1 MLAGY
6 REVRTGAMD
15 IVAYR
20 EAEIAKIT
28 ESEDRVTA
36 LRKHLNE
43 ILKGKSF
50 RGSHRSGQFL
60 KYIVDQTIAGNF
72 EMLKER
78 VIGSE
83 IFGRS
88 PAYDTGEDA
97 IVRVTASDVRKR
109 LLQHYDRNG
118 SASEFRINLPLGS
131 YIPEIIYEPAVSAD
145 PHDVKQTYLASTA
158 TAPDSGVALRN
169 LALTASAIEGP
180 FAVPT
185 IAPSRET
192 ARFGGRS
199 RLWWISFA
207 VLITALNLVLF
218 GFSWMRYSRAKAPTV
233 SVLPWSAFFSSPHA
247 LHLITSD
254 PNIAEIQALTG
265 VPISVSDYAN
275 HRTVPDDVALSPE
288 IRHICQAVLIG
299 NKAAQVDT
307 QIIADVA
314 ELASSSSR
322 KIDVRVARKLQI
334 SDLRNDDNFILLGS
348 PRSNPWSL
356 LFADQ
361 LDFQFLIDKG
371 QMIIHNVHPG
381 QGEQPF
387 YVPTAKGGA
396 TGQTFAIIAF
406 IQNPNQNGQVLL
418 LAGADGEGTA
428 AAGKFVTDLPR
439 LTTALDKCGVSS
451 SGLLKHFELLLSLN
465 TIANSATTVD
475 VAACHI
481 LPDSA
486 AH

>member
-1 MLAGY
+1 
-6 REVRTGAMD
+6 MD
-15 IVAYR
+15 IIDYR

-36 LRKHLNE
+36 LCNHLNE
-43 ILKGKSF
+43 IIEGKSF
-50 RGSHRSGQFL
+50 KGSHRSGQFL

-78 VIGSE
+78 IIGSQ

-88 PAYDTGEDA
+88 PSYDTGEDA

-118 SASEFRINLPLGS
+118 TASEFRINLPLGS
-131 YIPEIIYEPAVSAD
+131 YIPEIIYEHAEVAD
-145 PHDVKQTYLASTA
+145 PLHAIKTHPESTA
-158 TAPDSGVALRN
+158 APPDSGAGHRN
-169 LALTASAIEGP
+169 LAPTSLAVEEPIADSPVAS
-180 FAVPT
+180 
-185 IAPSRET
+185 SRE
-192 ARFGGRS
+192 AHVSGRS
-199 RLWWISFA
+199 KLWWIAFA
-207 VLITALNLVLF
+207 VLITAFNLALF
-218 GFSWMRYSRAKAPTV
+218 GVSWMRFSRAKAATV
-233 SVLPWSAFFSSPHA
+233 TVLPWSALFSSPHA
-247 LHLITSD
+247 THLITSD
-254 PNIAEIQALTG
+254 PNIAEIQSLAGNSL
-265 VPISVSDYAN
+265 PISVSDYAN
-275 HRTVPDDVALSPE
+275 HNYIPEPNTLTPE
-288 IRHICQAVLIG
+288 IRQICVAILIG
-299 NKAAQVDT
+299 NKASAVDT

-314 ELASSSSR
+314 ELASSNSR

-348 PRSNPWSL
+348 PRSNPWSM

-361 LDFQFLIDKG
+361 LDFQFLVDKG
-371 QMIIHNVHPG
+371 QMIIHNVRPG

-396 TGQTFAIIAF
+396 TGQTFAIIAL

-439 LTTALDKCGVSS
+439 LTTSLEKCGVSS
-451 SGLLKHFELLLSLN
+451 SGPLKHFELLLSLN
-465 TIANSATTVD
+465 TIANSATTVN

-486 AH
+486 VH

>member
-1 MLAGY
+1 
-6 REVRTGAMD
+6 MD
-15 IVAYR
+15 IIDYR

-36 LRKHLNE
+36 LRQHLNE
-43 ILKGKSF
+43 IIQGKSF
-50 RGSHRSGQFL
+50 KGSHRSGQFL
-60 KYIVDQTIAGNF
+60 KFIVDQTISGNF

-83 IFGRS
+83 LFGRS
-88 PAYDTGEDA
+88 PSYDTGEDA

-131 YIPEIIYEPAVSAD
+131 YIPEVIYEPVNGAD
-145 PHDVKQTYLASTA
+145 RHDAIKTRPESTA
-158 TAPDSGVALRN
+158 TAPDPGVGHQGPAQTS
-169 LALTASAIEGP
+169 LAVEEPIVDSP
-180 FAVPT
+180 V
-185 IAPSRET
+185 APSRET
-192 ARFGGRS
+192 ARLSGRS
-199 RLWWISFA
+199 KLWWISIA
-207 VLITALNLVLF
+207 VLITALNLALF
-218 GFSWMRYSRAKAPTV
+218 GISWMRYSRAKAAV
-233 SVLPWSAFFSSPHA
+233 SVLPWSAFFNSAHA
-247 LHLITSD
+247 THLITSD

-265 VPISVSDYAN
+265 IPISVSDYAN
-275 HRTVPDDVALSPE
+275 HRYVPEPNTLTPE
-288 IRHICQAVLIG
+288 VDHICQAVLIG
-299 NKAAQVDT
+299 NKAALVDT

-314 ELASSSSR
+314 ELASSNSR
-322 KIDVRVARKLQI
+322 KIDVRVARKVQI
-334 SDLRNDDNFILLGS
+334 SDLRTDDNFILLGS

-387 YVPTAKGGA
+387 YVPTATGGK

-406 IQNPNQNGQVLL
+406 IQNLDLNGQVLL

-439 LTTALDKCGVSS
+439 LTTALEKCGVSS
-451 SGLLKHFELLLSLN
+451 SSSLKHFELLLSLN
-465 TIANSATTVD
+465 TIANSPTTVS
-475 VAACHI
+475 VVACHI
-481 LPDSA
+481 LPNPA
-486 AH
+486 VH

>member
-1 MLAGY
+1 
-6 REVRTGAMD
+6 MD
-15 IVAYR
+15 IIDYR
-20 EAEIAKIT
+20 EAEVAKIT
-28 ESEDRVTA
+28 ESEARVTA
-36 LRKHLNE
+36 LRKHLDE
-43 ILKGKSF
+43 IIEGKSF
-50 RGSHRSGQFL
+50 KGSHRSGQFL
-60 KYIVDQTIAGNF
+60 KYIVEQSISGNF

-88 PAYDTGEDA
+88 PSYDTGEDA

-109 LLQHYDRNG
+109 LLQHYDRYE
-118 SASEFRINLPLGS
+118 SASDFRINLPLGS
-131 YIPEIIYEPAVSAD
+131 YIPEIIYEPAVGAD
-145 PHDVKQTYLASTA
+145 RLDAIKKFPEPTA
-158 TAPDSGVALRN
+158 AKSDSGAGHQTPAPTSL
-169 LALTASAIEGP
+169 AIEKP
-180 FAVPT
+180 
-185 IAPSRET
+185 IADSPVAPNRET
-192 ARFGGRS
+192 ARLSGRS
-199 RLWWISFA
+199 RLRWVSFA
-207 VLITALNLVLF
+207 ILITVLNLALF
-218 GFSWMRYSRAKAPTV
+218 GVSWMRFSRAKEPV
-233 SVLPWSAFFSSPHA
+233 SVLPWSALFNSAHA
-247 LHLITSD
+247 THLITSD
-254 PNIAEIQALTG
+254 PNIAEIQSLTG
-265 VPISVSDYAN
+265 IPISVSDYAN
-275 HRTVPDDVALSPE
+275 HRTVPDDIPLTPE

-314 ELASSSSR
+314 ELAAGNSR
-322 KIDVRVARKLQI
+322 KIDVRVARKIQL
-334 SDLRNDDNFILLGS
+334 SDLRTDDNFILLGS

-356 LFADQ
+356 LFTDQ
-361 LDFQFLIDKG
+361 LDFQFFSTKE
-371 QMIIHNVHPG
+371 QVIIRDIHPG
-381 QGEQPF
+381 PGEQPF
-387 YVPTAKGGA
+387 YVPTATGGK

>member
-1 MLAGY
+1 
-6 REVRTGAMD
+6 
-15 IVAYR
+15 
-20 EAEIAKIT
+20 
-28 ESEDRVTA
+28 
-36 LRKHLNE
+36 
-43 ILKGKSF
+43 
-50 RGSHRSGQFL
+50 
-60 KYIVDQTIAGNF
+60 
-72 EMLKER
+72 MLKER

-88 PAYDTGEDA
+88 PSYDTGEDA

-118 SASEFRINLPLGS
+118 SVSEFRINLPLGS
-131 YIPEIIYEPAVSAD
+131 YVPEIIYEHAEVAGPLDAAKA
-145 PHDVKQTYLASTA
+145 HQGA
-158 TAPDSGVALRN
+158 TAILPYSSAGQSDLVLTSSVVAEPV
-169 LALTASAIEGP
+169 AIPSA
-180 FAVPT
+180 
-185 IAPSRET
+185 APGREA
-192 ARFGGRS
+192 ARFSGRS
-199 RLWWISFA
+199 MQWWVSFA
-207 VLITALNLVLF
+207 IIVTALNVALF
-218 GFSWMRYSRAKAPTV
+218 GVSWMRFSRAKTATV

-247 LHLITSD
+247 MHLITSD

-265 VPISVSDYAN
+265 VPISISDYAN
-275 HRTVPDDVALSPE
+275 HRTVPDNITLSPE

-314 ELASSSSR
+314 ELASSSSK

-348 PRSNPWSL
+348 PRSNPWSI

-361 LDFQFLIDKG
+361 LDFQFLVDKG
-371 QMIIHNVHPG
+371 QMIIHNVRPG

-439 LTTALDKCGVSS
+439 LTKALEKCGISS
-451 SGLLKHFELLLSLN
+451 SGPLKHFELLLSLN

-486 AH
+486 VH